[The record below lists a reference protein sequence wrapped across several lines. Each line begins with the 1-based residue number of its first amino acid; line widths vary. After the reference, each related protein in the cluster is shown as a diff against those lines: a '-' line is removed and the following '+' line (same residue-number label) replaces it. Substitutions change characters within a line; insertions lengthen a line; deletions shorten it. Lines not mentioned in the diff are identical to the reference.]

1 MINYFSVGRPP
12 VEGEFKFSL
21 LPQKKVPYF
30 QRKFKELKDL
40 NVTVAKVA
48 QDPLRP

>member
-1 MINYFSVGRPP
+1 MINYFSVGRSPA
-12 VEGEFKFSL
+12 EGEFKFSL

-48 QDPLRP
+48 QPPL